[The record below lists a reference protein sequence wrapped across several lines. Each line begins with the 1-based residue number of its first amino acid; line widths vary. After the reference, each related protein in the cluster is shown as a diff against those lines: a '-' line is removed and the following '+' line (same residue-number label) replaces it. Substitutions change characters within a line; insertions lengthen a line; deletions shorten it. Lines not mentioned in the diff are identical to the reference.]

1 MAVRDELKIH
11 NSIYAFIIIIL
22 PQQVPL
28 VALCV
33 YLPCRELC
41 LTEEI
46 CTDFN
51 DFNGGKCVENVTNLH
66 EHTS

>member
-1 MAVRDELKIH
+1 MAVTDELKIH
-11 NSIYAFIIIIL
+11 NSIYAFIIIIPL
-22 PQQVPL
+22 QQVPL

-46 CTDFN
+46 
-51 DFNGGKCVENVTNLH
+51 
-66 EHTS
+66 